1 MKSLLSSLFDTQLMD
16 HMAVQPEEKMR
27 NIQKDITLTAGGSPQ
42 GFRLT
47 KPDAFSGVEILRLL
61 LRLQGEPP
69 ATAGGG
75 CFAGGEVN
83 RISADARGARD
94 GIPSAVR
101 VRNLTPQCGVAPTEV
116 AEAAGA
122 ERSYTVL
129 DLITSLSS
137 DELRSVMTSC
147 LNHTEVLLPAGPH
160 PVMTGSEWGYPELKH
175 DTVSCMKLVLEEITW
190 ALEGFFGG
198 GGPDSLPADATTSRS
213 SARTS
218 TSSSSSR

>member
-1 MKSLLSSLFDTQLMD
+1 
-16 HMAVQPEEKMR
+16 MR
-27 NIQKDITLTAGGSPQ
+27 IITKDIQLTVGGSPS

-47 KPDAFSGVEILRLL
+47 KPDAFSGAEILRLL
-61 LRLQGEPP
+61 LRLQNAKPE
-69 ATAGGG
+69 
-75 CFAGGEVN
+75 EN
-83 RISADARGARD
+83 S
-94 GIPSAVR
+94 S
-101 VRNLTPQCGVAPTEV
+101 
-116 AEAAGA
+116 
-122 ERSYTVL
+122 VL

-137 DELRSVMTSC
+137 DELRSFMTSC

-198 GGPDSLPADATTSRS
+198 GGPDSLPADATTPRP

-218 TSSSSSR
+218 TGSSSSRWRRGCGSSMSSGTGPIPWTTCWTRRS

>member
-1 MKSLLSSLFDTQLMD
+1 MYSVYSAFTGFILHHKNRE
-16 HMAVQPEEKMR
+16 HKMR
-27 NIQKDITLTAGGSPQ
+27 IITKDIQLIIDGSQ
-42 GFRLT
+42 TGFRLT

-61 LRLQGEPP
+61 LRLQ
-69 ATAGGG
+69 
-75 CFAGGEVN
+75 
-83 RISADARGARD
+83 DARPEET
-94 GIPSAVR
+94 PS
-101 VRNLTPQCGVAPTEV
+101 
-116 AEAAGA
+116 
-122 ERSYTVL
+122 VL

-190 ALEGFFGG
+190 ALEGFFGE
-198 GGPDSLPADATTSRS
+198 GGPDSLPADATTPRP

-218 TSSSSSR
+218 TVSSSSR

>member
-1 MKSLLSSLFDTQLMD
+1 MRCKLRRISKDLSLT
-16 HMAVQPEEKMR
+16 
-27 NIQKDITLTAGGSPQ
+27 IGGSPQ

-61 LRLQGEPP
+61 LRLQ
-69 ATAGGG
+69 
-75 CFAGGEVN
+75 
-83 RISADARGARD
+83 DARPEEN
-94 GIPSAVR
+94 PS
-101 VRNLTPQCGVAPTEV
+101 
-116 AEAAGA
+116 
-122 ERSYTVL
+122 VL
-129 DLITSLSS
+129 DLITSLSG

-190 ALEGFFGG
+190 ALEGFFGD
-198 GGPDSLPADATTSRS
+198 GGPDSQPADATTPRP

-218 TSSSSSR
+218 TGSSSSR

>member
-1 MKSLLSSLFDTQLMD
+1 
-16 HMAVQPEEKMR
+16 MR
-27 NIQKDITLTAGGSPQ
+27 IITKDIQLTIDGSPQ

-61 LRLQGEPP
+61 LRLQDQQ
-69 ATAGGG
+69 AA
-75 CFAGGEVN
+75 
-83 RISADARGARD
+83 
-94 GIPSAVR
+94 PS
-101 VRNLTPQCGVAPTEV
+101 
-116 AEAAGA
+116 
-122 ERSYTVL
+122 VL
-129 DLITSLSS
+129 DLITSISS

-190 ALEGFFGG
+190 ALEGFFGD